1 MAEINDIIAKKR
13 ALLKLAE
20 AEVKTLLTQIS
31 ALEDAA
37 SDDTDFARYLEEKK
51 AKLTPSALHAV
62 SDSKP
67 AVRDY
72 FAKPKETATRSGRNP
87 KGLIRRE
94 LLKVLL
100 DGVERDL
107 DEIEGALRPVTA
119 NPIGRP
125 ALRAFL
131 MKLRKEGIVTSRKAG
146 LFQLVQKGESPA
158 GAGLSL

>member
-1 MAEINDIIAKKR
+1 MAEISDIILKKR

-20 AEVKTLLTQIS
+20 AEVKTLQAQIS

-51 AKLTPSALHAV
+51 AK
-62 SDSKP
+62 SKP
-67 AVRDY
+67 YASPVDVHPKPSVRDY
-72 FAKPKETATRSGRNP
+72 FAKPKEIATPSGRNP

-94 LLKVLL
+94 LLNAMA
-100 DGVERDL
+100 DEVERDL
-107 DEIEGALRPVTA
+107 DQIEDALRPVTA
-119 NPIGRP
+119 KPIGRP

-158 GAGLSL
+158 GAGLSV